1 MASLFALAGG
11 RNRVN
16 TYSGLPN
23 PRPIAVAMA
32 SGSQA
37 RQAVPAVGALPDAVD
52 QHTGRLDAVANS
64 GNETTLNRIP
74 SMGVANEPVNVLAA
88 APPVPATQT
97 PSRRTLDGQP
107 ILPIAE
113 QSPSTTHPAAELPR
127 VSLPTPALMLDDKL
141 DAKKAS
147 ARVRAFI
154 RDVNLFFGIIPWGRD
169 QRSCCLFLSQ
179 ALRGNAKVWYDEWS
193 LSQTQLT
200 VESILENLRIR
211 FAPQILSVEQ
221 EARQKLADKSFYM
234 RTGENVPA
242 YHARLEALFQ
252 DIPDIHP
259 REKLF
264 WFQQGL
270 SGVLQPKC
278 AADERGRP
286 FTSYDDLVRH
296 ASGEE
301 ARILAERRF
310 RSGVRSN
317 AIAMQDVDGDDAM
330 EASDGEPPAKRVRAR
345 APQAATAAVGAGPSS
360 ASRPR
365 QRGKRPSSGGR
376 GNARGDRRGHHQG
389 RGGGGVN
396 PQSLT
401 ADQERE
407 LTSTITVPSRYHC
420 SS

>member
-52 QHTGRLDAVANS
+52 QHMGRLDAVANS

-97 PSRRTLDGQP
+97 PSRRTRDGQP

-113 QSPSTTHPAAELPR
+113 QSPSTTHSAAELPR
-127 VSLPTPALMLDDKL
+127 ISLPTPALMLDDKL

-154 RDVNLFFGIIPWGRD
+154 RDVNLFFGIIPWGQD

-221 EARQKLADKSFYM
+221 EARQ
-234 RTGENVPA
+234 
-242 YHARLEALFQ
+242 
-252 DIPDIHP
+252 
-259 REKLF
+259 
-264 WFQQGL
+264 
-270 SGVLQPKC
+270 
-278 AADERGRP
+278 
-286 FTSYDDLVRH
+286 
-296 ASGEE
+296 
-301 ARILAERRF
+301 
-310 RSGVRSN
+310 
-317 AIAMQDVDGDDAM
+317 
-330 EASDGEPPAKRVRAR
+330 
-345 APQAATAAVGAGPSS
+345 
-360 ASRPR
+360 
-365 QRGKRPSSGGR
+365 
-376 GNARGDRRGHHQG
+376 
-389 RGGGGVN
+389 
-396 PQSLT
+396 
-401 ADQERE
+401 
-407 LTSTITVPSRYHC
+407 
-420 SS
+420 

>member
-1 MASLFALAGG
+1 EISPSSSLKEREPLLANL
-11 RNRVN
+11 RRS
-16 TYSGLPN
+16 SG
-23 PRPIAVAMA
+23 
-32 SGSQA
+32 
-37 RQAVPAVGALPDAVD
+37 VD
-52 QHTGRLDAVANS
+52 
-64 GNETTLNRIP
+64 I
-74 SMGVANEPVNVLAA
+74 GVQTCFTFDK
-88 APPVPATQT
+88 ATQT
-97 PSRRTLDGQP
+97 PSRRMRDRQP

-113 QSPSTTHPAAELPR
+113 HSPSMTNSAVELPW
-127 VSLPTPALMLDDKL
+127 VSLPTPVLLLDDKL
-141 DAKKAS
+141 DAKKTS

-154 RDVNLFFGIIPWGRD
+154 RDVNLFFGVIPWGRD

-200 VESILENLRIR
+200 VESILDNLRIR

-234 RTGENVPA
+234 RAGENVPA

-278 AADERGRP
+278 AADEKGRP
-286 FTSYDDLVRH
+286 FTSYDDLVLH

-317 AIAMQDVDGDDAM
+317 AITMQDVVGDDAM
-330 EASDGEPPAKRVRAR
+330 EASDGEPPAKRSRSG
-345 APQAATAAVGAGPSS
+345 APQAAAAAVGAGPSS

-365 QRGKRPSSGGR
+365 KHSKRGGFGGR
-376 GNARGDRRGHHQG
+376 GYVGAVRVTSRVVVVTAV
-389 RGGGGVN
+389 GVV
-396 PQSLT
+396 
-401 ADQERE
+401 
-407 LTSTITVPSRYHC
+407 LTSRPCRLTRSASSLGSITGMVAR
-420 SS
+420 

>member
-1 MASLFALAGG
+1 M
-11 RNRVN
+11 R
-16 TYSGLPN
+16 
-23 PRPIAVAMA
+23 
-32 SGSQA
+32 
-37 RQAVPAVGALPDAVD
+37 
-52 QHTGRLDAVANS
+52 
-64 GNETTLNRIP
+64 
-74 SMGVANEPVNVLAA
+74 
-88 APPVPATQT
+88 
-97 PSRRTLDGQP
+97 DGQP

-113 QSPSTTHPAAELPR
+113 HSPSMTNSAAELPR
-127 VSLPTPALMLDDKL
+127 VSLPTPVLLLDDKL
-141 DAKKAS
+141 DAKKTS

-154 RDVNLFFGIIPWGRD
+154 RDVNLFFGVIPWGRD

-200 VESILENLRIR
+200 VESILDNLRIR

-234 RTGENVPA
+234 RAGENVPA

-270 SGVLQPKC
+270 SGVWQPKC
-278 AADERGRP
+278 AADEKGRP
-286 FTSYDDLVRH
+286 FTSYDDLVLH

-317 AIAMQDVDGDDAM
+317 AITMQDVVGDDAM
-330 EASDGEPPAKRVRAR
+330 EASDGELPAKRSRSG
-345 APQAATAAVGAGPSS
+345 APQAAAAAVGVGPSS
-360 ASRPR
+360 VSRPR
-365 QRGKRPSSGGR
+365 KHSKRGGFGGR
-376 GNARGDRRGHHQG
+376 GYGRGGRQGHQQG
-389 RGGGGVN
+389 RGGNGSGGGAN
-396 PQSLT
+396 QPPMSP
-401 ADQERE
+401 DQERE
-407 LTSTITVPSRYHC
+407 LTQFYNRYGC
-420 SS
+420 QMTCGELRDLRKEAGGNVCYCCRSSAHSYDECTLHPAEARAAVAQGNGH

>member
-1 MASLFALAGG
+1 MRQNQITRRTTVVLLADDGEISPASSCEEQAPLLHNI
-11 RNRVN
+11 RRS
-16 TYSGLPN
+16 SGVD
-23 PRPIAVAMA
+23 IAT
-32 SGSQA
+32 Q
-37 RQAVPAVGALPDAVD
+37 
-52 QHTGRLDAVANS
+52 TFFTF
-64 GNETTLNRIP
+64 EK
-74 SMGVANEPVNVLAA
+74 
-88 APPVPATQT
+88 ATQT
-97 PSRRTLDGQP
+97 PSRRTRDGQP

-113 QSPSTTHPAAELPR
+113 QSPSTTHSAAELPR

-270 SGVLQPKC
+270 SGVLQPK
-278 AADERGRP
+278 
-286 FTSYDDLVRH
+286 
-296 ASGEE
+296 
-301 ARILAERRF
+301 
-310 RSGVRSN
+310 
-317 AIAMQDVDGDDAM
+317 
-330 EASDGEPPAKRVRAR
+330 
-345 APQAATAAVGAGPSS
+345 
-360 ASRPR
+360 
-365 QRGKRPSSGGR
+365 
-376 GNARGDRRGHHQG
+376 
-389 RGGGGVN
+389 
-396 PQSLT
+396 
-401 ADQERE
+401 
-407 LTSTITVPSRYHC
+407 
-420 SS
+420 